1 MQILVISYPCCSV
14 QNSPSIQ
21 CVLSM
26 GADGVSFSN
35 QLLWRSFQMELCA
48 LGQRTMQPNKLPAGE
63 KETAELKGI
72 SHSGEN

>member
-1 MQILVISYPCCSV
+1 
-14 QNSPSIQ
+14 
-21 CVLSM
+21 
-26 GADGVSFSN
+26 
-35 QLLWRSFQMELCA
+35 MELCA